1 MEQPIML
8 LYLIYQK
15 DFPLLQAEALQIVER
30 LVWRATASARYLT
43 CSLKTD
49 STQVWKFD
57 FEYIIL
63 LQHSFWLSLLFQ
75 LPMAIFK
82 LASFDVPG
90 AMSRPSIQ
98 LVVYYL
104 FLNNTVSCMWLP
116 VILNQRIH
124 SINRRW
130 SVTLNAREGERKK
143 F

>member
-1 MEQPIML
+1 ML

-15 DFPLLQAEALQIVER
+15 DFPLIQAETLQIVER

-49 STQVWKFD
+49 STQVWKFE

-63 LQHSFWLSLLFQ
+63 LRHGFWLSLLFQ

-90 AMSRPSIQ
+90 EMSRPSIQ

-104 FLNNTVSCMWLP
+104 FLNSTVSCMWP
-116 VILNQRIH
+116 SVILNQLIH
-124 SINRRW
+124 LFNRRW
-130 SVTLNAREGERKK
+130 SVPLIAGERERKK